1 MRSTFRTVGRP
12 GRQRGAVAVIT
23 GLTIAVMIAF
33 LGISVDL
40 GRLFVMK
47 AELQTAMDSCALAA
61 ASALRPG
68 SNDAGALDRARAYG
82 KAPIDPTMTATG
94 GSRGESVNEVDFQG
108 QSLDPNR
115 IVFGFGSRLDNISD
129 SWADSNTARYA
140 RCTYPLDGR
149 AVYFMRVIGGATT
162 ASVGAMATA
171 TLKESFGPACVF
183 PIAVCN
189 MNGDKNAS
197 NRWGLTPGQWQRSI
211 EKKGDLFG
219 PGQFGWLDLDGGSN
233 SAAVLKAQISGD
245 GYCGQITSELKP
257 GATQGVQDHW
267 NTRFGMYSG
276 SLTKEDSPP
285 DFSGYSYRDVSA
297 PSGKI
302 DDNWAPTSWS
312 ATTVVNAYGGT
323 DQNPADGS
331 SEPNYRATSG
341 ASNEAFQASYRKAFN
356 NYTILNKGDLAQY
369 GRSRRIVP
377 VPVYD
382 CPAPGTASPSMISG
396 AFACVLLLH
405 PIAGPKDATVEFLGR
420 ADEIAEC
427 ATAGGVGGAPGGGGP
442 LVPVLVQ

>member
-1 MRSTFRTVGRP
+1 MKVKRGVRAGAR
-12 GRQRGAVAVIT
+12 RQRGAVAVIT

-47 AELQTAMDSCALAA
+47 AELQTAMDACALAA
-61 ASALRPG
+61 ASGLRPG
-68 SNDAGALDRARAYG
+68 ANDARALERAKAYG
-82 KAPIDPTMTATG
+82 RTPVDPSRTSTTG
-94 GSRGESVNEVDFQG
+94 ASRGSSVDQVDFQG
-108 QSLDPNR
+108 MDLDPNK
-115 IVFGFGSRLDNISD
+115 ILFAFGSRLDNVSGSWTEHD
-129 SWADSNTARYA
+129 SARYA
-140 RCTYPLDGR
+140 RCSYPLEGR

-162 ASVGAMATA
+162 ASVGATATA
-171 TLKESFGPACVF
+171 TLKEAAGPACVF

-189 MNGDKNAS
+189 MNGNKNAAD
-197 NRWGLTPGQWQRSI
+197 RWGLTPGQWQRSI
-211 EKKGDLFG
+211 EKKGDTFG

-245 GYCGQITSELKP
+245 GYCGEISEELKP

-267 NTRFGMYSG
+267 NTRFGLYKG
-276 SLTKEDSPP
+276 ALTKDDAQP

-297 PSGKI
+297 PSGKVA
-302 DDNWAPTSWS
+302 DNWAPLNWESTP
-312 ATTVVNAYGGT
+312 ALVINAYSGT
-323 DQNPADGS
+323 DQNSVGGLAEG
-331 SEPNYRATSG
+331 NYKATSG
-341 ASNEAFQASYRKAFN
+341 AANQSFQYGKPAWSGSLSAEDLRK
-356 NYTILNKGDLAQY
+356 Y
-369 GRSRRIVP
+369 GRSRRVVP

-405 PIAGPKDATVEFLGR
+405 PISEPKNATVEFLGR
-420 ADEIAEC
+420 ADEIADC
-427 ATAGGVGGAPGGGGP
+427 ATAGAAGGAPGSGP